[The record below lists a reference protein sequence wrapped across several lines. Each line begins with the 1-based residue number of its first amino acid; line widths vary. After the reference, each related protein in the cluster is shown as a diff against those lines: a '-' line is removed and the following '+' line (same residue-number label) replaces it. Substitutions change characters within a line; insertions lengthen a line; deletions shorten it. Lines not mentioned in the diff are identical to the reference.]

1 MNGEH
6 TIVSG
11 AAGRYATALF
21 ELAEEDGK
29 IDAVAGDL
37 KTFAGMLDESDDLKR
52 LVRSPV
58 FGAEDQVKALDA
70 LFSKAK
76 IGGLAANVIK
86 LAARNRRLFAIQ
98 DIVDAF
104 HKLVAHHRGEVAAT
118 VTTAQGLKADQITA
132 LKAALKDVTGK
143 DVALEEKIDPSIL
156 GGLVVKL
163 GSRMIDTSL
172 KTKLNALRLRMK
184 EVG

>member
-21 ELAEEDGK
+21 ELADEEDK

-37 KTFAGMLDESDDLKR
+37 TTFAGMLDESDDLKR

-58 FGAEDQVKALDA
+58 FGADEQVKALDA
-70 LFSKAK
+70 LFKKAK

-86 LAARNRRLFAIQ
+86 LAARNRRLFAIR
-98 DIVDAF
+98 DVIEAF
-104 HKLVAHHRGEVAAT
+104 HKLVAHHRGETAAT
-118 VTTAQGLKADQITA
+118 VTTAQALKADQINALKTA
-132 LKAALKDVTGK
+132 LRDVTGK
-143 DVALEEKIDPSIL
+143 DVALEERVDPSIL
-156 GGLVVKL
+156 GGLIVKL